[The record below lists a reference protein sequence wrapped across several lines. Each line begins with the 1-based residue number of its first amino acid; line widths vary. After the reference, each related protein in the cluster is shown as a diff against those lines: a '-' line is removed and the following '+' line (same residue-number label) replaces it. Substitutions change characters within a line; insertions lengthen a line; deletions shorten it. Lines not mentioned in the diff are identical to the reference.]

1 MNHKGTSQQQ
11 GFTIMEVVIVIAL
24 FAIILVALLSLFDW
38 HQKIFILEQ
47 ADVRATSSVRSTM
60 NNMSKYVAQAS
71 NIEASRTIAGTSY
84 STDNDCVVVKIP
96 GLDGSGNLLSG
107 IFDYM
112 AFCLTSGS
120 VNQVTEAGS
129 GSVRIPGSKRLAENV
144 QTFALTYNNGDV
156 TAATAVTIDL
166 QTRVTTRNT
175 SAATARATDTIFLRN
190 R

>member
-71 NIEASRTIAGTSY
+71 NIENFHA
-84 STDNDCVVVKIP
+84 
-96 GLDGSGNLLSG
+96 
-107 IFDYM
+107 
-112 AFCLTSGS
+112 
-120 VNQVTEAGS
+120 
-129 GSVRIPGSKRLAENV
+129 RLPAHLI
-144 QTFALTYNNGDV
+144 ALT
-156 TAATAVTIDL
+156 TIVL
-166 QTRVTTRNT
+166 W
-175 SAATARATDTIFLRN
+175 
-190 R
+190 